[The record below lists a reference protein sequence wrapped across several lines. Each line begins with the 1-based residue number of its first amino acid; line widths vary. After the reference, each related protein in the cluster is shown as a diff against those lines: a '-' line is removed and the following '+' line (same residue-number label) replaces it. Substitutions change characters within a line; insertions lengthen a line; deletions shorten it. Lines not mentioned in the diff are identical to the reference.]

1 MDKWGGQLKNDKT
14 KNSRFY
20 DLRFVGIKI
29 TKQKFR
35 VLKNCL
41 AY

>member
-1 MDKWGGQLKNDKT
+1 MGKWGGQLKNDKT